1 MRIYYDKDTKH
12 LCDRYPYNIEQTADS
27 PFIEVVEDEAQKTY
41 TAPWGY
47 YWGVI
52 HEKLELL
59 EDTEITS
66 SSQYLIEK
74 YNNEITDLKDYLT
87 ETDFTVSK
95 INEAVAIG
103 DDEEVANLKTKYAD
117 DLVKRK
123 EARVKINELEALIAS
138 LEE

>member
-138 LEE
+138 LEG

>member
-123 EARVKINELEALIAS
+123 EARARINELEALIAS
-138 LEE
+138 LEG